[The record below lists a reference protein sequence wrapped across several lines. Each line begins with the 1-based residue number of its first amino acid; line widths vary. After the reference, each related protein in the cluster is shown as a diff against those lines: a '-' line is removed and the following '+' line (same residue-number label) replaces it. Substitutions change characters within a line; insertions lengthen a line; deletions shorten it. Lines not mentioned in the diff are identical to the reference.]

1 MNLSEY
7 KLLTLKDWVSI
18 SKLAS
23 HVKLSRAYVNQIL
36 KGQMKV
42 NADRASE
49 IAHAC
54 NMFTHR
60 IDLYKAS
67 DFCDDVTELN
77 GDEMKR
83 LKASTIERYTNNMLL
98 NHLDRLQS
106 ELDKPL
112 YRVTACKKVFAY
124 NQNNRAYYFEC
135 NNLDKELILDCIR
148 RSWNALNI

>member
-1 MNLSEY
+1 MNDQREY

-23 HVKLSRAYVNQIL
+23 HVKLSRAYVDQIL

-67 DFCDDVTELN
+67 DFCDDVIESSDETERRQLM
-77 GDEMKR
+77 DLIVSSIATLDD
-83 LKASTIERYTNNMLL
+83 LKT
-98 NHLDRLQS
+98 
-106 ELDKPL
+106 
-112 YRVTACKKVFAY
+112 
-124 NQNNRAYYFEC
+124 QNDANATPTLKDF
-135 NNLDKELILDCIR
+135 DAIKELSDAV
-148 RSWNALNI
+148 NALRKVED